1 MKEWMVELQVKLKVK
16 AENDI
21 QAYIKVRDIAENNLF
36 KDVIVTD
43 VKEIENG

>member
-1 MKEWMVELQVKLKVK
+1 MKEWLVELQVKIKVK
-16 AENDI
+16 ADNDI
-21 QAYIKVRDIAENNLF
+21 QAYIKVRDVVENNLF